1 MNTTVLIKSAINDTY
16 RKEVDIMML
25 MPKIFDDDFFRDDFF
40 DRKDRTF
47 NLMKTDIREDDKSYL
62 LEVDLPGYSKDDI
75 KIDITDGYLTINAKV
90 EKEDK
95 DESKT
100 YVRRERFTGEV
111 SRSFYVGDD
120 IKEEDVKA
128 SFKNGILTLD
138 IPKKEDQEKL
148 PEKKYVEIDD

>member
-1 MNTTVLIKSAINDTY
+1 
-16 RKEVDIMML
+16 MML

-40 DRKDRTF
+40 DRKDRMNY
-47 NLMKTDIREDDKSYL
+47 NLMKTDIREDENSYL

-120 IKEEDVKA
+120 IKEDEVKA
-128 SFKNGILTLD
+128 SFKNGILTLEV
-138 IPKKEDQEKL
+138 PKLSLEDKKKD
-148 PEKKYVEIDD
+148 KKYIEISE

>member
-1 MNTTVLIKSAINDTY
+1 
-16 RKEVDIMML
+16 MML

-40 DRKDRTF
+40 DRKDRMNF

-90 EKEDK
+90 EKENN
-95 DESKT
+95 DEKKN

-111 SRSFYVGDD
+111 SRSFYVGED
-120 IKEEDVKA
+120 IKEEEVKA
-128 SFKNGILTLD
+128 SFKNGILTLEV
-138 IPKKEDQEKL
+138 PKLSLEDKKKD
-148 PEKKYVEIDD
+148 KKYIEISE

>member
-1 MNTTVLIKSAINDTY
+1 
-16 RKEVDIMML
+16 MML

-40 DRKDRTF
+40 DRKDRMNF

-90 EKEDK
+90 EKCDN
-95 DESKT
+95 DENKN

-111 SRSFYVGDD
+111 SRSFYVGED
-120 IKEEDVKA
+120 IKEDEVKA
-128 SFKNGILTLD
+128 SFKNGILTLEV
-138 IPKKEDQEKL
+138 PKLSLEDKKKD
-148 PEKKYVEIDD
+148 KKYIEISE

>member
-1 MNTTVLIKSAINDTY
+1 
-16 RKEVDIMML
+16 MML

-40 DRKDRTF
+40 DRKERL

-75 KIDITDGYLTINAKV
+75 KIDITNGYLTINAKV

-95 DESKT
+95 EDNKN

-111 SRSFYVGDD
+111 SRSFYVGED
-120 IKEEDVKA
+120 IKEEEVKA
-128 SFKNGILTLD
+128 SFKNGILTLEV
-138 IPKKEDQEKL
+138 PKLSLEDKKKD
-148 PEKKYVEIDD
+148 KKYIEISE

>member
-1 MNTTVLIKSAINDTY
+1 
-16 RKEVDIMML
+16 MML

-40 DRKDRTF
+40 DRKDRMNF

-90 EKEDK
+90 EKEDN
-95 DESKT
+95 DENKN

-111 SRSFYVGDD
+111 SRSFYVGEE
-120 IKEEDVKA
+120 IKEDEVKA
-128 SFKNGILTLD
+128 SFKNGILTLEV
-138 IPKKEDQEKL
+138 PKLSLEDKKKD
-148 PEKKYVEIDD
+148 KKYIEISE

>member
-1 MNTTVLIKSAINDTY
+1 
-16 RKEVDIMML
+16 MML

-40 DRKDRTF
+40 DRKDRMNF
-47 NLMKTDIREDDKSYL
+47 NLMKTDIREDENSYL

-111 SRSFYVGDD
+111 SRSFYVGEN
-120 IKEEDVKA
+120 IKEDEVKA
-128 SFKNGILTLD
+128 SFKNGILTLEV
-138 IPKKEDQEKL
+138 PKLSLEDKKQD
-148 PEKKYVEIDD
+148 KKYIEISE

>member
-1 MNTTVLIKSAINDTY
+1 
-16 RKEVDIMML
+16 MML

-40 DRKDRTF
+40 DRKDRMNY
-47 NLMKTDIREDDKSYL
+47 NLMKTDIREDDNSYL

-90 EKEDK
+90 EKENN
-95 DESKT
+95 DEKKN

-120 IKEEDVKA
+120 IKEDEVKA
-128 SFKNGILTLD
+128 NFKNGILTLEV
-138 IPKKEDQEKL
+138 PKLSLEDKKKD
-148 PEKKYVEIDD
+148 KKYIEISE

>member
-1 MNTTVLIKSAINDTY
+1 
-16 RKEVDIMML
+16 MML

-40 DRKDRTF
+40 DRKDRTY
-47 NLMKTDIREDDKSYL
+47 NLMKTDIREDDNSYL

-90 EKEDK
+90 EKENN
-95 DESKT
+95 DEKKN

-120 IKEEDVKA
+120 IKEDEVKA
-128 SFKNGILTLD
+128 NFKNGILTLEV
-138 IPKKEDQEKL
+138 PKLSLEDKKKD
-148 PEKKYVEIDD
+148 KKYIEISE

>member
-1 MNTTVLIKSAINDTY
+1 
-16 RKEVDIMML
+16 MML

-40 DRKDRTF
+40 DRKDRMNF

-90 EKEDK
+90 EKEDN
-95 DESKT
+95 DENKN

-120 IKEEDVKA
+120 IKEEEVKA
-128 SFKNGILTLD
+128 SFKNGILTLEV
-138 IPKKEDQEKL
+138 PKLSLEDKKKD
-148 PEKKYVEIDD
+148 KKYIEISE

>member
-1 MNTTVLIKSAINDTY
+1 
-16 RKEVDIMML
+16 MML

-40 DRKDRTF
+40 DRKDRMNY
-47 NLMKTDIREDDKSYL
+47 NLMKTDIREDENSYL

-111 SRSFYVGDD
+111 SRSFYVGED
-120 IKEEDVKA
+120 IKEEEVKA
-128 SFKNGILTLD
+128 SFKNGILTLEV
-138 IPKKEDQEKL
+138 PKVSLEDKKKD
-148 PEKKYVEIDD
+148 KKYIEISE

>member
-1 MNTTVLIKSAINDTY
+1 
-16 RKEVDIMML
+16 MML
-25 MPKIFDDDFFRDDFF
+25 MPKIFDDDFFRNDFF
-40 DRKDRTF
+40 DRKDRMNY

-111 SRSFYVGDD
+111 SRSFYVGEN
-120 IKEEDVKA
+120 IKEDEVKA
-128 SFKNGILTLD
+128 SFKNGILTLEV
-138 IPKKEDQEKL
+138 PKLSLEDKKQD
-148 PEKKYVEIDD
+148 KKYIEISE

>member
-1 MNTTVLIKSAINDTY
+1 
-16 RKEVDIMML
+16 MML

-40 DRKDRTF
+40 DRKDRMNY
-47 NLMKTDIREDDKSYL
+47 NLMKTDIREDENSYL

-90 EKEDK
+90 EKEDNEDK
-95 DESKT
+95 KN

-120 IKEEDVKA
+120 IKEEEVKA
-128 SFKNGILTLD
+128 SFKNGILTLEV
-138 IPKKEDQEKL
+138 PKLSLEDKKKD
-148 PEKKYVEIDD
+148 KKYIEISE

>member
-1 MNTTVLIKSAINDTY
+1 
-16 RKEVDIMML
+16 MML

-40 DRKDRTF
+40 DRKDKMNF

-90 EKEDK
+90 EKEDN

-111 SRSFYVGDD
+111 TRSFYVGED
-120 IKEEDVKA
+120 IKEDEVKA
-128 SFKNGILTLD
+128 SFKNGILTLEV
-138 IPKKEDQEKL
+138 PKLSLEDKKKD
-148 PEKKYVEIDD
+148 KKYIEISE

>member
-1 MNTTVLIKSAINDTY
+1 VLLTTLR

-40 DRKDRTF
+40 DRKDRMNF

-90 EKEDK
+90 EKENNDDNK
-95 DESKT
+95 S

-111 SRSFYVGDD
+111 SRSFYVGED
-120 IKEEDVKA
+120 IKEDEVKA
-128 SFKNGILTLD
+128 SFKNGILTLE
-138 IPKKEDQEKL
+138 IPKLSLEDKKKD
-148 PEKKYVEIDD
+148 KKYIEISE